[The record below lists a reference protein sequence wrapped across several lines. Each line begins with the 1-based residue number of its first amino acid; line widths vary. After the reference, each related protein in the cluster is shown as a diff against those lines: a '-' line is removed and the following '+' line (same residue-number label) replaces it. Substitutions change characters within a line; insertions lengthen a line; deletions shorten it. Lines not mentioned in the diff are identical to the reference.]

1 MRLNKIFH
9 ATALLAFAGLIST
22 CTLRA
27 SAQGITVYQYRQVQP
42 ENVDEF
48 IKRETTYW
56 SEVAKKAIDK
66 GNLTFWALLEQV
78 GGHNTGGASTFM
90 FINTYNDIDATDSV
104 WSSATASF
112 PGVPLAKM
120 ETYSISKHTGTLFV
134 KEECWQASAKA
145 GTAKFV
151 KVNFIT
157 SNNSGDLI
165 ELERKHWLPFIK
177 AAMDANQ
184 TSQVAWGN
192 AMILSPLSD
201 DIKATSFSY
210 DLYPSLKEALTPTW
224 DSKVVFPNTG
234 LAEINKL
241 EVNRRGAAVY
251 RIVKT
256 VSK

>member
-1 MRLNKIFH
+1 MNINKIIY
-9 ATALLAFAGLIST
+9 ATALLGLAALIST
-22 CTLRA
+22 STLRA
-27 SAQGITVYQYRQVQP
+27 NDQAITVYHYRQVQP
-42 ENVDEF
+42 EHVDEF

-56 SEVAKKAIDK
+56 SEVAKKAIEK

-78 GGHNTGGASTFM
+78 GGHDTGGASTFM
-90 FINTYNDIDATDSV
+90 FINTYNDIDAMESV
-104 WSSATASF
+104 WSSAPTTF
-112 PGVPLAKM
+112 PSVPLAQM
-120 ETYSISKHTGTLFV
+120 ETYSLSKNTATLFV
-134 KEECWQASAKA
+134 KQECWQVSDRAAA
-145 GTAKFV
+145 AKFV
-151 KVNFIT
+151 KVNSIT
-157 SNNSGDLI
+157 SSDSGDLI

-192 AMILSPLSD
+192 ARILSPLSD

-224 DSKVVFPNTG
+224 DSKIVFPSAG
-234 LAEINKL
+234 LAEINEL